1 MTKSNFNFDRRD
13 KQNLYEEIFDITT
26 GHNHD
31 GTDSRTLSA
40 LDVTTGHDHDG
51 TDSKLIPY
59 MTYKAGYQSDTNA
72 TIDAVITI
80 PVAAMRAS
88 DVVLANVVYYET
100 VSYIITTAMASTAA
114 ITVTMNT
121 NCGKVTIAYAVLRA
135 S

>member
-13 KQNLYEEIFDITT
+13 KQTLYEEIFDITT
-26 GHNHD
+26 GHHHD
-31 GTDSRTLSA
+31 GTDSRLTA
-40 LDVTTGHDHDG
+40 LQ
-51 TDSKLIPY
+51 
-59 MTYKAGYQSDTNA
+59 TYAAGYQSDTNA

-88 DVVLANVVYYET
+88 DVVLANVVHYET
-100 VSYIITTAMASTAA
+100 ASYIITTAMASTAA